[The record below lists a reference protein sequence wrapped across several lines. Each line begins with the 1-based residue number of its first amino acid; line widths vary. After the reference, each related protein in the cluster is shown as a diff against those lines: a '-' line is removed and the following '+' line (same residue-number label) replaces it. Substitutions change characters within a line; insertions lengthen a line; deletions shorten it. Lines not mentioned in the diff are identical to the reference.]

1 MNFGNNLSKPGNPFL
16 NQEAKKVP
24 SFLLGPR
31 TAQIEESKVAPK
43 SFFAQR
49 KEQTLKHVSPN
60 DLDFEESFMDIGGFM
75 NATDDYGSSNDN
87 ENPKTKKTFAID
99 HDVEDQIIQ
108 KNQIVP

>member
-49 KEQTLKHVSPN
+49 KEQT
-60 DLDFEESFMDIGGFM
+60 
-75 NATDDYGSSNDN
+75 
-87 ENPKTKKTFAID
+87 
-99 HDVEDQIIQ
+99 
-108 KNQIVP
+108 